1 MQSLRM
7 NDSFVARSQQ
17 DLEII
22 ASLRRVPTNQDLID
36 VGLDPNN
43 PNVLVLWQELLNR
56 PLRHEGS
63 NSSLSGSEN
72 DSSSIDGEESTSSS
86 ILTTSPV
93 SSEQI
98 EGLNLD
104 FVLPFNLLL
113 KVVIHL
119 YNY

>member
-1 MQSLRM
+1 MESLRID
-7 NDSFVARSQQ
+7 DSLRRER
-17 DLEII
+17 DMEIL
-22 ASLRRVPTNQDLID
+22 ASLRRKPTNQDLIA

-43 PNVLVLWQELLNR
+43 PDVLVLWRELLNR
-56 PLRHEGS
+56 PLRQVGS
-63 NSSLSGSEN
+63 NSSRSGSVS
-72 DSSSIDGEESTSSS
+72 DLSSIDEEASTSSS
-86 ILTTSPV
+86 ILATSSPI

>member
-22 ASLRRVPTNQDLID
+22 ASLRRAPTNQDLID
-36 VGLDPNN
+36 VGLDLNN
-43 PNVLVLWQELLNR
+43 PDVLVLWQELLNR
-56 PLRHEGS
+56 PLRDEES
-63 NSSLSGSEN
+63 IN

-86 ILTTSPV
+86 ILTTSPI

-113 KVVIHL
+113 KVIIHL
-119 YNY
+119 YKY